1 MSTLSLWSRWD
12 SPDTEPKNITSLRTI
27 EKLLS
32 DAIEAPRTVLFEKRV
47 NAFDPSFYD
56 CVYSI
61 ADSSET
67 ITERCYRDIG
77 CCASGCCTNTEWQE
91 KYGWA
96 VALIC
101 MFSLVVITTV
111 ICWMGIWLCNR
122 RKDKNQRKE
131 LLKFGSSSSV
141 SNMSFAYPIANG
153 HYHFG
158 TGPFQSP
165 PLNYPTKY

>member
-1 MSTLSLWSRWD
+1 M
-12 SPDTEPKNITSLRTI
+12 
-27 EKLLS
+27 
-32 DAIEAPRTVLFEKRV
+32 
-47 NAFDPSFYD
+47 
-56 CVYSI
+56 YSVV
-61 ADSSET
+61 DSSET

-77 CCASGCCTNTEWQE
+77 CCASGCCTNTEWYGLYCNQTKSNFRQE

-101 MFSLVVITTV
+101 LFSLVVIITV
-111 ICWMGIWLCNR
+111 VCWMGIWLCNR

-131 LLKFGSSSSV
+131 LLKFGSSSAISSV
-141 SNMSFAYPIANG
+141 CFSISKHSKHFSLFQMSFAYPVANG